1 MSDSTATARPQLAK
15 LQEKIGVY
23 AALTAAIMAAL
34 AAIASLMTARYS
46 GRATSELVR
55 ASNYW
60 NYYQA
65 KSLKSY
71 ILISEREIL
80 GALGKPQKPDAAAKL
95 KTLEAEKQEIKAKA
109 ELCTANSESNAGLSH
124 LLADA
129 VTLFQIA
136 IANAALAALVK
147 RIGFWVVGLG
157 FAAGGVGLFVSFFL
171 HL

>member
-1 MSDSTATARPQLAK
+1 MANPLTTPAARLAK
-15 LQEKIGVY
+15 LQEKIGTY
-23 AALTAAIMAAL
+23 AALTTAIVAAL
-34 AAIASLMTARYS
+34 AAISSLMAARYS

-55 ASNYW
+55 ASNAW

-71 ILISEREIL
+71 ILISEKEIL
-80 GALGKPQKPDAAAKL
+80 SALGKHQNPEDTVK
-95 KTLEAEKQEIKAKA
+95 LEALEQEKREIKAKA
-109 ELCTANSESNAGLSH
+109 EANTANSEVNATLSH

-147 RIGFWVVGLG
+147 RIGFWLVSLGL
-157 FAAGGVGLFVSFFL
+157 AAGGVGFFVYFL
-171 HL
+171 LRR